1 MGNIRANSVQGAARS
16 WRMFNPSTGRQRQ
29 ADLTGLEETLWPVPG
44 SLPYSEQSPQSLS
57 FPSTN
62 GALFSRNL
70 TEILL
75 NSQHLE
81 CFREFLRER
90 KAENPLLFLIAVQKI
105 MMETNEKTYKTA
117 LENITKT
124 YFHGK
129 FPPGTSFP
137 PDSRFSFL
145 GGKVWEIAWLHSNLK
160 RAEQGSPSMGA
171 ILRL

>member
-16 WRMFNPSTGRQRQ
+16 WHVFNPSTGRQRQ

-44 SLPYSEQSPQSLS
+44 SFPYSEQSPQSLS
-57 FPSTN
+57 FPSTK

-137 PDSRFSFL
+137 PDFCFSFL